1 MADVRVDFAFSL
13 PFSGVVW
20 SLTAYPPASIIVIEV
35 RDKVLK
41 QVSFSAW
48 NYETKT
54 FLWTDRRLEETWWVN
69 VAGVH
74 KDVILFTLY
83 LDTNNPEKKAVVAYS
98 LRDFTL
104 MWWNN
109 DFSIGSIGDVVVG
122 FTSKLGLKEQCLDL
136 RTGNIS
142 EREES
147 GPISHSILKPV
158 QYNEGTEYFE
168 TIQKFLA
175 DRLNFLA
182 VGSFEYLEIQSYI
195 LISCYERQ
203 NELANFLFVLSLDGE
218 VLLKEILD
226 SPVQGIGLDTFFV
239 IERSLF
245 FVKNKAEL
253 VSYTLI

>member
-1 MADVRVDFAFSL
+1 MADVRTDFAFSL
-13 PFSGVVW
+13 PFPGVVW
-20 SLTAYPPASIIVIEV
+20 SLTAYPPKRIIVIEV
-35 RDKVLK
+35 RDKAAK
-41 QVSFSAW
+41 RVSFSAL
-48 NYETKT
+48 NYESKQ
-54 FLWTDRRLEETWWVN
+54 FLWTDRRLEESWWVN

-74 KDVILFTLY
+74 KDVILFTIY
-83 LDTNNPEKKAVVAYS
+83 LDSNNPDKKAVVAYS
-98 LRDFTL
+98 LNDFRL

-109 DFSIGSIGDVVVG
+109 DFSIGSIGDVVQG
-122 FTSKLGLKEQCLDL
+122 FTSKLGLKEQRLDL
-136 RTGNIS
+136 LTGNVS
-142 EREES
+142 EMELPEEIRL
-147 GPISHSILKPV
+147 PILKPV

-168 TIQKFLA
+168 TIQRFLA

-182 VGSFEYLEIQSYI
+182 VGSFEYLETPSHI

-203 NELANFLFVLSLDGE
+203 NELANFLFVLSPDGE